1 MNILKA
7 MYRDSS
13 TGAEILRFAGD
24 GLILSIEGFMS
35 DSWSV
40 RNAAQILLG
49 IEIFLPF

>member
-7 MYRDSS
+7 IYRDSS
-13 TGAEILRFAGD
+13 TGTEVLRYAED

-49 IEIFLPF
+49 MEIF